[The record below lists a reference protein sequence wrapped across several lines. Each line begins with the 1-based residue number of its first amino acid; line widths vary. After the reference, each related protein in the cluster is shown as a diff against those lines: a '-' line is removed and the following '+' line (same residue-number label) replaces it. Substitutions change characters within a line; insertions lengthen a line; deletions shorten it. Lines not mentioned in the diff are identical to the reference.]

1 MSAGVRG
8 DVRVEFDF
16 FVVVNN
22 AVLAS
27 SGAMPDGP
35 PTTMLRRECFIGGGW
50 A

>member
-35 PTTMLRRECFIGGGW
+35 SVLLAEGGHKKW
-50 A
+50 Q